1 MQNWA
6 EKKVLILGLS
16 KSGIAA
22 AKYLNKKG
30 ADVFITELRPRCPQD
45 DAVISE
51 LENLGIKIETGGHSD
66 EFMKNSSIAVIS
78 PGIPPKA
85 NILTKLAE
93 RKIHVIS
100 EIELAFEET
109 SKPFIAI
116 TGTNGKTT
124 TTELTTHI
132 LKENYKAK
140 ACGNIGNPPCDYLQE
155 DIEYFVCEMSSY
167 QIATSTVFQAQI
179 ACWLNFTPDHL
190 DWHDGADNYFNAK
203 AKLFLPPQS
212 PVFAVFNGAERKLL
226 EFSKKVSSR
235 VFLFDAETSDNCCYI
250 KRESIF
256 FKRGLKEEKIIALK
270 DCPLTGRHNYQNIMC
285 AVITAKIIGIENQN
299 IVRAIKS
306 FKAPEHRLEYV
317 VEAGGIKF
325 YNDSKA
331 TNPEAAIAA
340 IKSFEKNTVLIA
352 GGRDK
357 NTDLSEFCKEIKK
370 HVETVILIGEA
381 GERFA
386 ANLKKRGFN
395 NIIFESTLES
405 AVDKSMELKP
415 EVVLLS
421 PACASFDMFGSYE
434 HRGKVFK
441 DYVLSKIHK

>member
-1 MQNWA
+1 MQNWV

-22 AKYLNKKG
+22 AKYLRKKG
-30 ADVFITELRPRCPQD
+30 AEVFITELREQKPED
-45 DAVISE
+45 KNTIFE
-51 LENLGIKIETGGHSD
+51 LEKLGIKVEMGGHSD
-66 EFMKNSSIAVIS
+66 KFIENSSIAVTS

-85 NILTKLAE
+85 EIFKKLKE

-100 EIELAFEET
+100 EVELAYEET
-109 SKPFIAI
+109 SKPFVAI

-124 TTELTTHI
+124 TTALTAQI
-132 LKENYKAK
+132 LNQEYKAQ
-140 ACGNIGNPPCDYLQE
+140 ACGNIGSPPCDYLE
-155 DIEYFVCEMSSY
+155 KDVEYFVCEMSSY

-190 DWHDGADNYFNAK
+190 DWHDGVDNYFDAK

-212 PVFAVFNGAERKLL
+212 PIFAVFNGADEKLL
-226 EFSKKVSSR
+226 EFSKKVPSQ
-235 VFLFDAETSDNCCYI
+235 VFLFDKETSDNCCYI
-250 KRESIF
+250 KDAAIF
-256 FKRGLKEEKIIALK
+256 FKRNRQEEKIIDLK
-270 DCPLTGRHNYQNIMC
+270 DCPLVGHHNYQNIMC
-285 AVITAKIIGIENQN
+285 SVIVAKLVGIENKN
-299 IVRAIKS
+299 IATAIKS

-317 VEAGGIKF
+317 AQVNGIKF

-331 TNPEAAIAA
+331 TNPEAAIVA
-340 IKSFEKNTVLIA
+340 IKSFDKNTVLIA

-357 NTDLSEFCKEIKK
+357 NTDLGEFCEEVKK
-370 HVETVILIGEA
+370 HINTVILIGEA

-386 ANLKKRGFN
+386 TNLKERGFD

-405 AVDKSMELKP
+405 AIDKSMELKP

-421 PACASFDMFGSYE
+421 PACASFDMFKSYE
-434 HRGKVFK
+434 HRGEVFK
-441 DYVLSKIHK
+441 DYVLFKIHK